1 MGGRYT
7 LYNTSKF
14 ADTFHTPVPE
24 GFFPNYNAAPSQML
38 PIVTAH
44 SPIVAYMA
52 RWGLI
57 PSWSKEF
64 RVQFATINA
73 RSDRLLSSR
82 LYKPLL
88 RSKRCLVP
96 ANAFYEFTNEVEGKQ
111 PHLIRHQQNTLMAF
125 AGLYDIWKDAEDTPR
140 YSYTIIT
147 KPANSFMGSIHDRMP
162 VILDEETQLQWIN
175 HAITDF
181 DQIMDMLRPIDD
193 GRLRAYKVN
202 RELNNVRN
210 NSKALIK
217 PE

>member
-1 MGGRYT
+1 MCGRYA
-7 LYNTSKF
+7 LYNTGKF
-14 ADTFHTPVPE
+14 TKTFHTPLPE
-24 GFFPNYNAAPSQML
+24 GFFPNYNAAPTQQL

-44 SPIVAYMA
+44 SPTVAYLA
-52 RWGLI
+52 HWGLI
-57 PSWSKEF
+57 PSWASEF
-64 RVQFATINA
+64 RSRFATINA
-73 RSDRLLSSR
+73 RSDRLLASK
-82 LYKPLL
+82 LYKPLV

-96 ANAFYEFTNEVEGKQ
+96 ANAFYEFTDEAEGKQ
-111 PHLIRHQQNTLMAF
+111 PHLIRLQRNSLMAF
-125 AGLYDIWKDAEDTPR
+125 AGLYDIWKDAEDRPR

-193 GRLRAYKVN
+193 DRLRAYKVS
-202 RELNNVRN
+202 RKLNNVRN